1 MAAVPRFT
9 CIYCP
14 ERHISGVHHRLNF
27 SLRRTKHDEHAL
39 FRLLISLSQ
48 TRSTL
53 RPYAGSDNALEDR
66 HRLIRVSYR
75 RKCSVHPSRLPG
87 NELQAHLNSD
97 CATRLQRQ
105 ERGHGTI
112 IRRCS
117 SFVERVVVKTNSTRP
132 TCRPS
137 KFDLLL
143 LLVSSLCKQNTFCL
157 FSSRTTQPLCL
168 RVNSAAP
175 ALFLDVLSA
184 RLLHLRDDGRSLTA
198 VCSSSSRCCAMNR
211 ENKFLKPVLCI

>member
-53 RPYAGSDNALEDR
+53 RPYTGSDNALEDR

-105 ERGHGTI
+105 EQVTVRSYAAA
-112 IRRCS
+112 RRS
-117 SFVERVVVKTNSTRP
+117 SSASLSRRTAPARRVVLRNLICCSYWSQVFANRIRSVYSHRVQH
-132 TCRPS
+132 S
-137 KFDLLL
+137 LYVSESIQLLL
-143 LLVSSLCKQNTFCL
+143 RYFWMCSQ
-157 FSSRTTQPLCL
+157 
-168 RVNSAAP
+168 
-175 ALFLDVLSA
+175 LDYCILGMMVA
-184 RLLHLRDDGRSLTA
+184 R
-198 VCSSSSRCCAMNR
+198 
-211 ENKFLKPVLCI
+211 